1 MLFQNLCKEDK
12 NFRDLAFSGHHIM
25 KKYQIYSLSNCNN
38 KELYTL
44 KVSLNDIKTKFQIYF
59 QELFPNKEIEWKC
72 KYLMPRRVNMDTD
85 LRIFQYKI
93 LNNVL
98 YLNKKLFKFKVVSSL
113 LRSF

>member
-1 MLFQNLCKEDK
+1 ME
-12 NFRDLAFSGHHIM
+12 
-25 KKYQIYSLSNCNN
+25 KYQIYSLSKCNS

-44 KVSLNDIKTKFQIYF
+44 KVSLNDIKTKLQIYF
-59 QELFPNKEIEWKC
+59 GKLYPNKDIEWKC
-72 KYLMPRRVNMDTD
+72 IYLMPRRVNIDTD

-98 YLNKKLFKFKVVSSL
+98 YLNKKLFKFEIVSSP